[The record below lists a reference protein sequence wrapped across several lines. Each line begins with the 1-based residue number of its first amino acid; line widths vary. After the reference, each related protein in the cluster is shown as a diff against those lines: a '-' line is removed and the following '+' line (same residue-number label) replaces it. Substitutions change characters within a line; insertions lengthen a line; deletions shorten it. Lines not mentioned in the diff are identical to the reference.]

1 MEQIE
6 PGILIENS
14 FRGVTVGGLIFPHGT
29 IMIDSPLRMEDGRK
43 WHSILLNQRRGSNRL
58 LVLLD
63 AHPDRTLGA
72 RSMECTILTHINT
85 AEVFRNRPMIFKG
98 IENDSGA
105 VWETYNEA
113 IGMRWSVPDIT
124 ITEQMSLHWG
134 GPEVILEHHPGPSSG
149 AIWVILPDLK
159 IIFVGDTIV
168 ENQPIFLA
176 DADLEAWLESLE
188 ILRTKYKNYRIVC
201 GRGGVTDVSE
211 VQKHIRYIKKIM
223 RALERLSGDEDGLE
237 KTGKLVGTM
246 LKDFDYPEMLQ
257 PLYEQRLRY
266 GLYQYFINHFVQP
279 GGKNNA
285 PVEIITD

>member
-14 FRGVTVGGLIFPHGT
+14 FRGVTVGALIFPHGT
-29 IMIDSPLRMEDGRK
+29 VMIDAPLRMEDGRK

-72 RSMECTILTHINT
+72 RSMECTILTHIKT

-124 ITEQMSLHWG
+124 ITDQMSLHWG
-134 GPEVILEHHPGPSSG
+134 GPEVILEYHPGPSSG
-149 AIWVILPDLK
+149 TIWVILPDLN
-159 IIFVGDTIV
+159 IIFVGDTVV
-168 ENQPIFLA
+168 ENQPVFLA
-176 DADLEAWLESLE
+176 DADLQTWLESLD
-188 ILRTKYKNYRIVC
+188 ILKTKYKDYRIVC
-201 GRGGVTDVSE
+201 GRGGVTDVKE
-211 VQKHIRYIKKIM
+211 VQKLIRYINKIN
-223 RALERLSGDEDGLE
+223 RGLERIGGDEDGLE
-237 KTGKLVGTM
+237 KIGKLVGPL
-246 LKDFDYPEMLQ
+246 LKDFNYPTELQ
-257 PLYEQRLRY
+257 SLYEQRLRY
-266 GLYQYFINHFVQP
+266 GLYQYYLNHYVISNDKKVDP
-279 GGKNNA
+279 IE
-285 PVEIITD
+285 VVSD